1 MIGEEEILVTTLC
14 INHFFCRKYISSFC
28 FNCAF
33 WKVWRGNYAVSYSNA
48 ESTWTIKEGKRG
60 VSLVRLMDTQYV
72 SGVTRTETRESTREI
87 LLRTGMHSFP
97 IEMFARLS
105 RPLASSD
112 ETLVAK
118 IGFYFKNNK
127 RSFLSCAEYTLNFV
141 RVILKFFLVELIY

>member
-1 MIGEEEILVTTLC
+1 M
-14 INHFFCRKYISSFC
+14 
-28 FNCAF
+28 
-33 WKVWRGNYAVSYSNA
+33 
-48 ESTWTIKEGKRG
+48 
-60 VSLVRLMDTQYV
+60 RLMDTQYV

-87 LLRTGMHSFP
+87 LLRTSMHSFP

-141 RVILKFFLVELIY
+141 RVPQIFPRGINILKYVSYNILKHVTVEIIINLFYVL